1 MNGGSQVV
9 NLRCIIQGSPLMYL
23 AGEVDFSTPEA
34 FRLAPAIVGIP
45 TIGFANRKYIA
56 E

>member
-1 MNGGSQVV
+1 
-9 NLRCIIQGSPLMYL
+9 MYL

-34 FRLAPAIVGIP
+34 CRLAPAIIGTP
-45 TIGFANRKYIA
+45 MIGFANRKYIA